1 MRAPGPP
8 LQPSGDEGR
17 RLLRDELLH
26 SEYHRQNV
34 LQRILEWIWRRLEGG
49 VGAATGTS
57 WVATAVTMLV
67 AALLLMGLV
76 ALLSRIRR
84 DRRRREVAA
93 AVLTDG
99 RPSASELRRRAES
112 ALAEG
117 RHADAVVEAF
127 RALAVRQVEQGRLA
141 DQPGTTAHEVAATLA
156 TAYPEQSDLVGRS
169 ADLFDATFYGD
180 RPASQGDAAA
190 LLALDDALAGAR

>member
-84 DRRRREVAA
+84 ARRRREVAA

-99 RPSASELRRRAES
+99 RPSASES
-112 ALAEG
+112 W
-117 RHADAVVEAF
+117 
-127 RALAVRQVEQGRLA
+127 
-141 DQPGTTAHEVAATLA
+141 
-156 TAYPEQSDLVGRS
+156 
-169 ADLFDATFYGD
+169 
-180 RPASQGDAAA
+180 
-190 LLALDDALAGAR
+190 